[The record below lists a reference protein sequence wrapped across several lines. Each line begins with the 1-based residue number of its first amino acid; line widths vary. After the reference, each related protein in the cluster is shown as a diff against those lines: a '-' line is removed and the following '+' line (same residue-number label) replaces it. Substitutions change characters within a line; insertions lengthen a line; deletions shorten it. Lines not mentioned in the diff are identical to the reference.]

1 MCVATTWM
9 LFRVW
14 GPGRVVWG
22 FATGFS
28 LSAIE
33 EDTVPTRHTREPER
47 DSIAHSQVPVWPHVT
62 FKLVRARR
70 AHTHTPDR
78 PEAAGT
84 AGAPAGGR
92 LPALPAAGE
101 SRTRTERN
109 SESTGGAAAFKLP
122 GRGQRPRLELPPP
135 QLQVYTQWHHCPYR
149 HFSPGPR
156 QS

>member
-84 AGAPAGGR
+84 AGASEREGDYRQIGNRGR
-92 LPALPAAGE
+92 R
-101 SRTRTERN
+101 S
-109 SESTGGAAAFKLP
+109 
-122 GRGQRPRLELPPP
+122 PPP
-135 QLQVYTQWHHCPYR
+135 ANP
-149 HFSPGPR
+149 
-156 QS
+156 